1 VLATNQHRIIRIALV
16 ALIAAALASPLFA
29 QTAGDASTG
38 ASTSAGT
45 VEGYTFWEIVFS
57 GGPIGIAMMI
67 ALILCS
73 MAAFAL
79 AIEQWWTIRR
89 DNLIPPKL
97 SDDVRGLLT
106 AGQLAS
112 AQAKCKEQDS
122 FLAFVLSR
130 GLSEADGGWDAVEKA
145 MEEGATEQAA
155 RMMRRVEYLSVIAS
169 IAPMLGLLGTVVGM
183 VMAFKQVAETQGA
196 ARPAELAEG
205 IYTALVTTVAGLM
218 IAIPSLGVFALLR
231 NRVDEL
237 VAEAIYAAEHAT
249 LPLKRFVRQ
258 RGRTSRPV
266 TETPLGTAVPP
277 GTAAT
282 TGTPVPPPPPPVGRA
297 PA

>member
-1 VLATNQHRIIRIALV
+1 MVRGILQRAFIAL
-16 ALIAAALASPLFA
+16 AAIGLGAISPGAAAA
-29 QTAGDASTG
+29 QDSSGG
-38 ASTSAGT
+38 ASNAAAD
-45 VEGYTFWEIVFS
+45 EGYTFFEVVFS
-57 GGPIGIAMMI
+57 GGPIGIAIMVVLIFCSI
-67 ALILCS
+67 A
-73 MAAFAL
+73 AVAL
-79 AIEQWWTIRR
+79 AIEQWLAIRR
-89 DNLIPPKL
+89 DKLIPPKL
-97 SDDVRGLLT
+97 SDEVRALLA
-106 AGQLAS
+106 AGQLAT
-112 AQAKCKEQDS
+112 AQSRCAQHEN

-130 GLSEADGGWDAVEKA
+130 GLAEADGGWDAVEKA
-145 MEEGATEQAA
+145 MEEAATEQSS
-155 RMMRRVEYLSVIAS
+155 RLMRRVEYLSVIAS

-218 IAIPSLGVFALLR
+218 IAIPSLAAFAMLR

-258 RGRTSRPV
+258 RGRPARPV
-266 TETPLGTAVPP
+266 SEAPP
-277 GTAAT
+277 NAAASA
-282 TGTPVPPPPPPVGRA
+282 PVPPPPPVGRT

>member
-1 VLATNQHRIIRIALV
+1 VVQFNRYRTIAIALAAQV
-16 ALIAAALASPLFA
+16 AVAMASPLFA
-29 QTAGDASTG
+29 QATGDKA
-38 ASTSAGT
+38 ANAEAP
-45 VEGYTFWEIVFS
+45 EGYTFWEIVFS

-73 MAAFAL
+73 MAAMAL
-79 AIEQWWTIRR
+79 TIEQWWTIRR

-97 SDDVRGLLT
+97 GDEVRGLLS
-106 AGQLAS
+106 AGQLAT

-122 FLAFVLSR
+122 FLGFVLSR

-218 IAIPSLGVFALLR
+218 IAIPSLGAFALLR

-258 RGRTSRPV
+258 RGRPSRPAN
-266 TETPLGTAVPP
+266 EAPSGA
-277 GTAAT
+277 AAT
-282 TGTPVPPPPPPVGRA
+282 TGAPVPPPPPVGRA